1 MENKTSKLTY
11 RDDLKAEDLYMRD
24 VVRYPLLSRK
34 DEQEMAKQYVETQDP
49 GLRQK
54 LINANLRFVV
64 KVANEYKSY
73 GIPILD
79 LIQEGNI
86 GLIKALGK
94 FEPDRGLRLI
104 SYAVWWIRAAIQ
116 EYVQKNYRLIK
127 VVGGSK
133 TRKIFGKLMTG
144 KVKGLL
150 DLIEEGHEIDA
161 AELREAFGEVTSGEL
176 LAARRMVEREWSFDR
191 PMSSSDGSDMGTLGD
206 MISGGFED
214 EAALILEADRDGIRR
229 ALEAATIGLNDN
241 ELTVFTD
248 RIQPDKEDRPTQE
261 EVGNKIDLSHERVR
275 QIENAVKK
283 KMRQHLTAAGYGDYA
298 SV

>member
-1 MENKTSKLTY
+1 
-11 RDDLKAEDLYMRD
+11 
-24 VVRYPLLSRK
+24 
-34 DEQEMAKQYVETQDP
+34 
-49 GLRQK
+49 
-54 LINANLRFVV
+54 
-64 KVANEYKSY
+64 
-73 GIPILD
+73 
-79 LIQEGNI
+79 
-86 GLIKALGK
+86 
-94 FEPDRGLRLI
+94 
-104 SYAVWWIRAAIQ
+104 
-116 EYVQKNYRLIK
+116 
-127 VVGGSK
+127 
-133 TRKIFGKLMTG
+133 
-144 KVKGLL
+144 
-150 DLIEEGHEIDA
+150 
-161 AELREAFGEVTSGEL
+161 
-176 LAARRMVEREWSFDR
+176 
-191 PMSSSDGSDMGTLGD
+191 MSSSDGSDMGTLGD